1 MRQRFKQIKFAF
13 MYNIEAVPEKIGADD
28 DSVNKEKRKLLLLRN
43 TFRFSFFNFFLVA
56 LVGLFIR
63 SFGYLPA
70 EGINYKYILHAHSH
84 FAFGGWVMPLL
95 FGLIL
100 KFFPRIREGIPY
112 THLRNITAMI
122 FVSAYGMLCS
132 FPFEGYAAVSISFS
146 TLSILAGYYL
156 SYQSWKVLRK
166 DSLKISERFLLAG
179 FFYFVLSSIGPFAT
193 GPLIAMGK
201 AGSVLYFDAIYFYL
215 HFQYNGWFTFTLLAI
230 LFEMMGKDLPEQKG
244 RTIFRLMNLAC
255 IPACFL
261 SFLWSRPPGI
271 FYIIGGTGAMMQV
284 VAVFMLLPELLSFF
298 RTKDLGNRIAG
309 FALFAFVIKN
319 ILQLAGSFP
328 AVTDLAYQNRNFII
342 AYLHLVLLGFVS
354 LFSISVLLKEKVIAL
369 NKATK
374 YGLLLFLI
382 GFISTELLM
391 ILQPIMIPLHITGS
405 FPLQQLLIGFTALLP
420 VGVFLLVIR
429 MNKMKLTG

>member
-1 MRQRFKQIKFAF
+1 
-13 MYNIEAVPEKIGADD
+13 
-28 DSVNKEKRKLLLLRN
+28 
-43 TFRFSFFNFFLVA
+43 
-56 LVGLFIR
+56 
-63 SFGYLPA
+63 
-70 EGINYKYILHAHSH
+70 
-84 FAFGGWVMPLL
+84 
-95 FGLIL
+95 
-100 KFFPRIREGIPY
+100 
-112 THLRNITAMI
+112 
-122 FVSAYGMLCS
+122 
-132 FPFEGYAAVSISFS
+132 
-146 TLSILAGYYL
+146 
-156 SYQSWKVLRK
+156 
-166 DSLKISERFLLAG
+166 
-179 FFYFVLSSIGPFAT
+179 
-193 GPLIAMGK
+193 
-201 AGSVLYFDAIYFYL
+201 
-215 HFQYNGWFTFTLLAI
+215 
-230 LFEMMGKDLPEQKG
+230 
-244 RTIFRLMNLAC
+244 
-255 IPACFL
+255 
-261 SFLWSRPPGI
+261 
-271 FYIIGGTGAMMQV
+271 MMQV